1 MKRNKGLPEDFEELS
16 QAITDAI
23 AKSQEVKKVLN
34 KIKNQ
39 NLLNMNTFLA
49 LLLKIETGR
58 GERFEIEEK
67 KVIKKRKHPFS
78 SKSTQYIDGVE
89 LSDREVAFEE
99 YCAKKFNQSKWLKKW
114 RLKL

>member
-1 MKRNKGLPEDFEELS
+1 MKRNRDLHGNFEELS

-23 AKSQEVKKVLN
+23 AKSPEVKRALK

-67 KVIKKRKHPFS
+67 KVIKKRRAYL
-78 SKSTQYIDGVE
+78 SKSAQYIDGMK
-89 LSDREVAFEE
+89 LSNNEAAFEE
-99 YCAKKFNQSKWLKKW
+99 YCAKKFNESEWLK
-114 RLKL
+114 RLKLKL